1 MRRIRIVC
9 AVLLHASCAASLS
22 EAQVTLTGLR
32 QAKFRDSASSA
43 SADGAK
49 IKIAKDPALLVAG
62 DPTCVG
68 GDGAEIFVASS
79 NGSSERLSLPCAG
92 WSARNGSFRYRDSDG
107 AIGGVRKLQYREG
120 ELTVQLKGENYQA
133 IYGPVDWVEIS
144 FRIGDTTYCARATRF
159 ERNEATA
166 ITAIGPSTACVP
178 PTEPPTQA
186 PTPTKSPTQTSTLT
200 KAATQT
206 ATRTS
211 PPAATPTFTQPP
223 AHTPTRTATAT
234 PTPTPTGT
242 QTPTQTPFCGDGILQ
257 SPEQCDDGNGESD
270 DCCSPSCLRASAG
283 SACHN
288 DGNTC
293 TDDKCDANGICQ
305 HLNNTAAC
313 NDGSACTQG
322 DQCSNGSCA
331 GTLIKPWINEVNYDG
346 YDLLI
351 ATRDHEEFV
360 EIAGP
365 AGLDLSGYKLS
376 AVEGA
381 GSGSIFNPCLSGS
394 LNAGEAYFT
403 ASLPSGTVIQDDTGK
418 GTGLVVICFEH
429 TSGDIEDDGKCD
441 VVLGNMPSQDSNLK
455 EGSLSNLFDC
465 ADGVLLRDAANTV
478 VDAVSYEG
486 SVANRGTFGAAF
498 VGAPNIG
505 RDWGLATDFRRSLVK
520 TTDNLERETD
530 GSKWADS
537 GNGDDSP
544 GTVNGIQNLSCYQAP
559 GYTNTQY
566 PIVLLH
572 GLFGFD
578 SLFGV
583 VDYWHRI
590 PEALQDGGATVYV
603 ATVSQLNSPQARGEQ
618 AIPQIEQLLAQTGK
632 AKVNLIGHSQGGL
645 DARYIAAV
653 RPDLVA
659 SITTIAS
666 PHKGA
671 AIADLLA
678 AAFHEGSFGEDV
690 LALLGNALGNILATI
705 SGSTNPNDA
714 ILPIRAMTSEAM
726 ATFNATYP
734 AGVPLTA
741 CGEGAAVANGMHL
754 FSWSGT
760 GIHTNPLDESDDYL
774 GYASLVYPEPNDGLV
789 GRCSS
794 HFGDVIRDDYFQNHI
809 DEVNL
814 LFGLVSPF
822 EVNPKTLFRQHAN
835 RLKNLG
841 L

>member
-1 MRRIRIVC
+1 MRRMWIVV
-9 AVLLHASCAASLS
+9 ALLWHASSAVTRG

-32 QAKFRDSASSA
+32 QAKFRDSASSV

-49 IKIAKDPALLVAG
+49 IKIARDPALLVAG
-62 DPTCVG
+62 DPTCIG
-68 GDGAEIFVASS
+68 GDDAELFLASS
-79 NGSSERLSLPCAG
+79 NNSSERLVLPCVG

-107 AIGGVRKLQYREG
+107 STGGVRKLQYREG
-120 ELTVQLKGENYQA
+120 ELTVQLKGENYRV
-133 IYGPVDWVEIS
+133 ISGPVDWIEIS
-144 FRIGDTTYCARATRF
+144 FRIGGTTYCARTTQF
-159 ERNEATA
+159 ERNDAGGVTA
-166 ITAIGPSTACVP
+166 VGPSTACVP
-178 PTEPPTQA
+178 PTEPPTQTPSIS
-186 PTPTKSPTQTSTLT
+186 PTPTRTPTLTKSPT
-200 KAATQT
+200 
-206 ATRTS
+206 
-211 PPAATPTFTQPP
+211 
-223 AHTPTRTATAT
+223 HTPTRTLPPAHTATHTELPTQTLTATQTSTQTVTATAS
-234 PTPTPTGT
+234 PTPTTAPV
-242 QTPTQTPFCGDGILQ
+242 CGDGIRQ
-257 SPEQCDDGNGESD
+257 GSEQCDDGNAESD
-270 DCCSPSCLRASAG
+270 DCCSPACLRAAAG
-283 SACHN
+283 ADCHN
-288 DGNTC
+288 DGNLC
-293 TDDKCDANGICQ
+293 TDDKCGTDGTCQ
-305 HLNNTAAC
+305 HLNNTATC
-313 NDGSACTQG
+313 NDGSACTQS
-322 DQCSNGSCA
+322 DQCSNGACGGA
-331 GTLIKPWINEVNYDG
+331 LIRPWINEVNYDG

-381 GSGSIFNPCLSGS
+381 GTGTIFNPCLSGG

-403 ASLPSGTVIQDDTGK
+403 ASLPSGTIIGDDTGK
-418 GTGLVVICFEH
+418 GTGFVVVCFDN
-429 TSGDIEDDGKCD
+429 TSGDIESDGKCD

-465 ADGVLLRDAANTV
+465 ADGVLLRDATDGV

-486 SVANRGTFGAAF
+486 TIANRGTFGAAF
-498 VGAPNIG
+498 IGAPNIG

-520 TTDNLERETD
+520 TTENLQRETNA
-530 GSKWADS
+530 SKWADS

-544 GTVNGIQNLSCYQAP
+544 GAVNGLQNLSCYQAP

-583 VDYWHRI
+583 IDYWNGI
-590 PEALQDGGATVYV
+590 PEALMEGGATVSV
-603 ATVSQLNSPQARGEQ
+603 ATTSQLNSPQARGEQ

-632 AKVNLIGHSQGGL
+632 SKVNLIGHSQGGL

-659 SITTIAS
+659 SVTTIAS

-734 AGVPLTA
+734 AGVPTTA
-741 CGEGAAVANGMHL
+741 CGEGAGVANGIHF

-774 GYASLVYPEPNDGLV
+774 GYASLVYPEANDGLV